1 MEWRQAGPGGMDETV
16 PTLSEGI
23 GKVTPEAGPNQTEV
37 WRPKPEALGVPE
49 LEPIAD
55 GLLER
60 EGCRLA
66 DARR

>member
-16 PTLSEGI
+16 STLREGI
-23 GKVTPEAGPNQTEV
+23 GKVTPEAS
-37 WRPKPEALGVPE
+37 GVPR